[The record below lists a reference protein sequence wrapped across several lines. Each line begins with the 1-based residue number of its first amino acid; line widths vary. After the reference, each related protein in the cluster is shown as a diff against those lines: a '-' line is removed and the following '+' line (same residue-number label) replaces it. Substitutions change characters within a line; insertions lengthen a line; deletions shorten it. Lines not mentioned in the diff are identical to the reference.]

1 MVDSNLALD
10 LGQGQGLNQNQI
22 QDRDPIHLSPW
33 DHLMKNYLRR
43 YLSPKERTTTPVS
56 TRGPRA
62 TLAHRANRLGQRQL
76 QVRYCIEPI

>member
-1 MVDSNLALD
+1 MVDSNLV
-10 LGQGQGLNQNQI
+10 LG
-22 QDRDPIHLSPW
+22 RDQKQVLIDLSPW

-62 TLAHRANRLGQRQL
+62 TLAHRGNRLGQRQL